1 MKLIEYIEKLNK
13 GMSLFVFGFNKL
25 RILNKKTFF
34 KMEDF
39 KSIKFKLENYE
50 ILQTL
55 GTGFL
60 HFYRDS

>member
-1 MKLIEYIEKLNK
+1 
-13 GMSLFVFGFNKL
+13 MSLFVFGFNKL